1 MILNLHKALLEAK
14 FHINPDNINVSSSPF
29 IADFCNELVDALT
42 IMDEGTGRS
51 WDEWR
56 MLKNHSFYRDRALK
70 NALSDNMWL
79 KMNKEQKVK
88 MVKNL
93 LSPFKA
99 TEDEIEKFIKD
110 VNEAWSTDV

>member
-1 MILNLHKALLEAK
+1 
-14 FHINPDNINVSSSPF
+14 
-29 IADFCNELVDALT
+29 
-42 IMDEGTGRS
+42 
-51 WDEWR
+51 
-56 MLKNHSFYRDRALK
+56 
-70 NALSDNMWL
+70 MWL